1 MNITITP
8 TKLKGT
14 ITPPPSKSQAH
25 RLILAAALAGGES
38 VLSNMAMSQDIQA
51 TLGCM
56 QALGAKAALR
66 GDALSITGIGSRR
79 TPCGAC
85 MCGIPH
91 LDCGESGSTL
101 RFLMPV
107 ALAVRGGG
115 RFTGRGRLMERP
127 QEPYFEL
134 FREKG
139 ISCEYQ
145 DGALVLS
152 GRLAPGV
159 CRLRG
164 DVSSQFVTGL
174 LYALPLLE
182 GDSRITLT
190 TPLESRGY
198 VDMTLEALERFGIRA
213 ECPDGRTLRVPGG
226 QTYRPCRAAVE
237 SDYSQ
242 AAFWL
247 AAAGLG
253 SPLTVEG
260 LDPDSTQGDRCA
272 VPYFQQL
279 AGPGRVELDIAQCP
293 DLAPA
298 LAVRAALRPGQ
309 TARLV
314 NAGRLRL
321 KECDR
326 LAAIPE
332 ELNKLGGQLTEGA
345 DFLEI
350 RGVERLLG
358 GVADSHNDHRI
369 AMMLAVAATRAKGTV
384 TIRGAES
391 VAKSYPDFWEVYESL
406 GGRVLRQREEREACD
421 M

>member
-1 MNITITP
+1 MEPYFRIFDGMGIT
-8 TKLKGT
+8 
-14 ITPPPSKSQAH
+14 H
-25 RLILAAALAGGES
+25 RRE
-38 VLSNMAMSQDIQA
+38 
-51 TLGCM
+51 
-56 QALGAKAALR
+56 
-66 GDALSITGIGSRR
+66 GDSLT
-79 TPCGAC
+79 
-85 MCGIPH
+85 
-91 LDCGESGSTL
+91 
-101 RFLMPV
+101 V
-107 ALAVRGGG
+107 
-115 RFTGRGRLMERP
+115 RGRLRP
-127 QEPYFEL
+127 
-134 FREKG
+134 G
-139 ISCEYQ
+139 EYP
-145 DGALVLS
+145 L
-152 GRLAPGV
+152 P
-159 CRLRG
+159 G

-174 LYALPLLE
+174 LFALPLLE
-182 GDSRITLT
+182 GESIIRLT
-190 TPLESRGY
+190 SPLESRGY
-198 VDMTLEALERFGIRA
+198 VDMTLQVLRDRGIRV
-213 ECPDGRTLRVPGG
+213 EELPEGFRVPGG
-226 QTYRPCRAAVE
+226 QQYGRGTLGEEA
-237 SDYSQ
+237 DYSQ

-369 AMMLAVAATRAKGTV
+369 AMMLAVAATRAEGTV

-391 VAKSYPDFWEVYESL
+391 VAKSYPDFWEDYQSL
-406 GGRVLRQREEREACD
+406 GRRARALRQSEERAACESGPLERPTAPPSGWCWRGCLRGWSWTWSGCPPRWPAGPRGEVPCPPPGRRR
-421 M
+421 MCRRSSPACLRAGPRAPRCAR

>member
-1 MNITITP
+1 
-8 TKLKGT
+8 
-14 ITPPPSKSQAH
+14 
-25 RLILAAALAGGES
+25 
-38 VLSNMAMSQDIQA
+38 
-51 TLGCM
+51 
-56 QALGAKAALR
+56 
-66 GDALSITGIGSRR
+66 
-79 TPCGAC
+79 
-85 MCGIPH
+85 
-91 LDCGESGSTL
+91 
-101 RFLMPV
+101 
-107 ALAVRGGG
+107 
-115 RFTGRGRLMERP
+115 
-127 QEPYFEL
+127 
-134 FREKG
+134 
-139 ISCEYQ
+139 
-145 DGALVLS
+145 
-152 GRLAPGV
+152 
-159 CRLRG
+159 
-164 DVSSQFVTGL
+164 
-174 LYALPLLE
+174 
-182 GDSRITLT
+182 
-190 TPLESRGY
+190 
-198 VDMTLEALERFGIRA
+198 MTLQVLRDRGIRV
-213 ECPDGRTLRVPGG
+213 EELPEGFRVPGG
-226 QTYRPCRAAVE
+226 QQYGRGTLGEEA
-237 SDYSQ
+237 DYSQ

-369 AMMLAVAATRAKGTV
+369 AMMLAVAATRAEGTV

>member
-1 MNITITP
+1 M
-8 TKLKGT
+8 
-14 ITPPPSKSQAH
+14 
-25 RLILAAALAGGES
+25 AALE
-38 VLSNMAMSQDIQA
+38 
-51 TLGCM
+51 
-56 QALGAKAALR
+56 
-66 GDALSITGIGSRR
+66 
-79 TPCGAC
+79 
-85 MCGIPH
+85 
-91 LDCGESGSTL
+91 E
-101 RFLMPV
+101 
-107 ALAVRGGG
+107 AVRGYGHLELWLDRVKEWEPAVEKEKPWKLVEG
-115 RFTGRGRLMERP
+115 WEERYGTSP
-127 QEPYFEL
+127 ALEKLRNTAVFYPA
-134 FREKG
+134 FR
-139 ISCEYQ
+139 S
-145 DGALVLS
+145 LW
-152 GRLAPGV
+152 
-159 CRLRG
+159 
-164 DVSSQFVTGL
+164 
-174 LYALPLLE
+174 
-182 GDSRITLT
+182 
-190 TPLESRGY
+190 
-198 VDMTLEALERFGIRA
+198 EAL
-213 ECPDGRTLRVPGG
+213 TLGEE
-226 QTYRPCRAAVE
+226 A
-237 SDYSQ
+237 DYSQ

-253 SPLTVEG
+253 SPLTVDG

-369 AMMLAVAATRAKGTV
+369 AMMAAIAATRCRRSV
-384 TIRGAES
+384 TIAGAEC
-391 VAKSYPDFWEVYESL
+391 VAKSYPDFWKDYKSL
-406 GGRVLRQREEREACD
+406 GGD
-421 M
+421 IT